1 MDSESQAAIRK
12 LVDEYGAQNLVVIL
26 GSANPDLAEVVA
38 RTVTVGDP
46 SFAGP
51 LAGVS
56 LKLAVYHILEP
67 EVKAAIPT
75 AVFEEQAGFTE
86 MITDTAELG
95 RRFQEA
101 RRAGAVE

>member
-12 LVDEYGAQNLVVIL
+12 LVDEFGAENLVVVL
-26 GSANPDLAEVVA
+26 GSANPDLAEVAA

-75 AVFEEQAGFTE
+75 DVYEQQAGFIE

-101 RRAGAVE
+101 RKAAGL

>member
-1 MDSESQAAIRK
+1 MDSESQAAVRK
-12 LVDEYGAQNLVVIL
+12 LVDQFGAQNLVVVL
-26 GSANPDLAEVVA
+26 GSANPDLAEVA
-38 RTVTVGDP
+38 AKTVTVGDP

-67 EVKAAIPT
+67 EVKAAIP
-75 AVFEEQAGFTE
+75 ADVYEQQAGFIE
-86 MITDTAELG
+86 MITDTAALG

-101 RRAGAVE
+101 RKAGGL